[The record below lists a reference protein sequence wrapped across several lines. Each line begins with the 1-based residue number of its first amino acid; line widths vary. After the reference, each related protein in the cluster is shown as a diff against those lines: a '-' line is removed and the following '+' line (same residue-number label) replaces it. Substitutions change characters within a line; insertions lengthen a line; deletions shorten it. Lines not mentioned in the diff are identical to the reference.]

1 MPEGVFVNRFLS
13 NAINRIDS
21 KGRVSVPGHFRTVLQ
36 TGAITELYTLQS
48 LDMPAVDAGGLDL
61 LERYET
67 RIGDADP
74 LMQTSDDLSFFCHG
88 DGSFLKL
95 DSTGRITVTDF
106 VREHTGITDE
116 VAFVG
121 RGSFFQM
128 WDPQAFLAHRAA
140 VRERLRAMK
149 AGPS

>member
-1 MPEGVFVNRFLS
+1 MNRFLS
-13 NAINRIDS
+13 NATNRIDS
-21 KGRVSVPGHFRTVLQ
+21 KGRVSVPGPFRAVLQ
-36 TGAITELYTLQS
+36 TMAISELYTLQS
-48 LDMPAVDAGGLDL
+48 LDMPAVDAGGMDL
-61 LERYET
+61 LERYEM

-95 DSTGRITVTDF
+95 DSTGRITMTDAI
-106 VREHTGITDE
+106 REHTGIKDE

-128 WDPQAFLAHRAA
+128 WKPEAFRAHREA
-140 VRERLRAMK
+140 VRERLRAVK
-149 AGPS
+149 GQSA